1 MTNLDSILKSR
12 DITLPTKVHLV
23 KAMFFPVVMYGCESW
38 NIKKVEHWRI
48 DAFELWWWRRVLSPL
63 DCKEMK
69 PVHPKGNHP
78 RIVDAKSEAPIFL
91 PPDAKNWL
99 IGKDSDAWKDWSQE
113 EKWKIEDE
121 KWLDGIT
128 GSMDMSLSK
137 LREMVMDRETWCAVV
152 HAVSK
157 SQTWLS
163 DWTRLTTPY
172 QIRQLETQ
180 ACWRETNKWPDFSLA
195 KWVHWV

>member
-1 MTNLDSILKSR
+1 MKEESYDKPRQHIKKQRHYFANKGPSSQSYVFSSSHVWMWELEYKESWALKNWCFW
-12 DITLPTKVHLV
+12 T
-23 KAMFFPVVMYGCESW
+23 VVMEKSL
-38 NIKKVEHWRI
+38 E
-48 DAFELWWWRRVLSPL
+48 SPL

-99 IGKDSDAWKDWSQE
+99 IGKDSDAWTDWSQE

-137 LREMVMDRETWCAVV
+137 LVEIVKDREAWHAAVHGV
-152 HAVSK
+152 TRVGMTEQLNNISFYQLHKPIPYKK
-157 SQTWLS
+157 SLYIYTY
-163 DWTRLTTPY
+163 R
-172 QIRQLETQ
+172 
-180 ACWRETNKWPDFSLA
+180 
-195 KWVHWV
+195 

>member
-1 MTNLDSILKSR
+1 MLGLDHKEGWALKNWYLW
-12 DITLPTKVHLV
+12 IVEKTL
-23 KAMFFPVVMYGCESW
+23 E
-38 NIKKVEHWRI
+38 
-48 DAFELWWWRRVLSPL
+48 SPL

-137 LREMVMDRETWCAVV
+137 LVEIVKDREAWHAAVHGV
-152 HAVSK
+152 TK
-157 SQTWLS
+157 SWTWLS
-163 DWTRLTTPY
+163 NWTT
-172 QIRQLETQ
+172 EHN
-180 ACWRETNKWPDFSLA
+180 WN
-195 KWVHWV
+195 HWVKKNNFTLDYACMCAC